1 MVVMFHIDL
10 ATANGQPLRL
20 SCSSLY
26 STFKFVGQALRI
38 PVRISPDGR
47 WTVFA
52 IDIPTLLATHATE
65 PNRKAPEYKF
75 LKGVKLCSNMIV
87 RGVYTSHS
95 IFNPKVTHR
104 VPPVLTLSR
113 CRRRRPPPPPP
124 PPQQQRAP
132 TSRRFRSPT

>member
-1 MVVMFHIDL
+1 MVVMFHLDL
-10 ATANGQPLRL
+10 LMADGQPLRL

-52 IDIPTLLATHATE
+52 IDIPTALAMHATE
-65 PNRKAPEYKF
+65 RNRKAPDYEM
-75 LKGVKLCSNMIV
+75 LKGIKLCSNMIV

-95 IFNPKVTHR
+95 IFSPKVGRWVNQASKQATTAAPR
-104 VPPVLTLSR
+104 LDY
-113 CRRRRPPPPPP
+113 PPPC
-124 PPQQQRAP
+124 
-132 TSRRFRSPT
+132 TSPRRN

>member
-10 ATANGQPLRL
+10 MTLDGQSMRL

-26 STFKFVGQALRI
+26 TTFKFVGQALRI

-52 IDIPTLLATHATE
+52 MDIPALLSTYATE
-65 PNRKAPEYKF
+65 PNRKAPEYKC
-75 LKGVKLCSNMIV
+75 LKGIKLCSNMIV

-95 IFNPKVTHR
+95 IFSPKVRHH
-104 VPPVLTLSR
+104 LSR
-113 CRRRRPPPPPP
+113 RKNFK
-124 PPQQQRAP
+124 
-132 TSRRFRSPT
+132 SHE